1 MRHRLRYLI
10 RKEFLQLKRDRRLRA
25 VLVLAPIL
33 QLFLFGYAVSLDI
46 KHIPLVV
53 CDRDRS
59 SESRELIA
67 SFSRS
72 GYFELRGWVDS
83 PREFDRPLASGRA
96 LAAVYI
102 PADFSK
108 RRAKG
113 ETAQVQVI
121 LDGTDINSAGV
132 AAGYIGGLLAHHAR
146 KTSPSPAESASWRIA
161 HHPRIWY
168 NPELRS
174 VNYMVP
180 GVICLILGTVM
191 TAVTAMAV
199 VRERETGTLEQLI
212 VTPIRPFELML
223 GKTLPFAA
231 IGLLDV
237 LLIVLLAR
245 YWFGVAVAGSVCFL
259 FAAAMLFLLT
269 TLGLGLFISTVSR
282 TQQQAMLT
290 AFFVIMPSVILS
302 GFMFPIENMPAVIQW
317 ITYLIPLRYFVDIV
331 RSVFLQGVGI
341 QVLWPQVLALAALGG
356 VIFLLSAARFQKKLG

>member
-1 MRHRLRYLI
+1 MRERLRYLI
-10 RKEFLQLKRDRRLRA
+10 GKEFLQLKRDRRLRSA
-25 VLVLAPIL
+25 LIFAPIF

-59 SESRELIA
+59 SESRELLA
-67 SFSRS
+67 SFERS
-72 GYFELRGWVDS
+72 GYFALVGWVDS
-83 PREFDRPLASGRA
+83 PTDLDRPLASGRA
-96 LAAVYI
+96 LAGIYI
-102 PADFSK
+102 PDDFSK
-108 RRAKG
+108 RRARG

-132 AAGYIGGLLAHHAR
+132 AAGYLTALLAHHAR
-146 KTSPSPAESASWRIA
+146 QGPGAAALALIT

-174 VNYMVP
+174 VNFMVP

-191 TAVTAMAV
+191 TAITAMAL

-237 LLIVLLAR
+237 FLIVLLAR
-245 YWFGVAVAGSVCFL
+245 YWFGVAVAGSVFFL

-290 AFFVIMPSVILS
+290 AFFVLMPSVILS
-302 GFMFPIENMPAVIQW
+302 GFMYPIENMPAAIRWV
-317 ITYLIPLRYFVDIV
+317 TYMIPLRYFVEIV
-331 RSVFLQGVGI
+331 RGIFLQGIGMR
-341 QVLWPQVLALAALGG
+341 VLWPQVVALAGLGG
-356 VIFLLSAARFQKKLG
+356 AIFALSAARFQKRLG